1 MKDVYQRRAKP
12 LGHGGQIITT
22 RWTILDFIRDI
33 QCPVAYNTV
42 YLISE
47 GLYGRE
53 DDLRLYSVCSRLYYL
68 SKLVYKGEDGV
79 KKLDADQYRIK
90 IFEPNAETR
99 EEIVYILK
107 RMYEKSAKVAENIE
121 DSHIDQ
127 VIRCLDIIEKL
138 WSKGISCVCEQIYI
152 PELAYAFDYVIKH
165 RGVLPE
171 PEFQGEWSIFPQN
184 YEAYN
189 YTEGIADIFENIME
203 SIF

>member
-1 MKDVYQRRAKP
+1 MKDVYQRRAKS

-33 QCPVAYNTV
+33 QCPVAYNSV

-53 DDLRLYSVCSRLYYL
+53 DYLRLYSVCSRLFYL

-79 KKLDADQYRIK
+79 KKLGADQYWIK

-107 RMYEKSAKVAENIE
+107 RMILSSNIGE
-121 DSHIDQ
+121 CFQ
-127 VIRCLDIIEKL
+127 NRN
-138 WSKGISCVCEQIYI
+138 SKGSGAYSHRITRHTIIQK
-152 PELAYAFDYVIKH
+152 ELRRILRILWKAF
-165 RGVLPE
+165 
-171 PEFQGEWSIFPQN
+171 
-184 YEAYN
+184 
-189 YTEGIADIFENIME
+189 FEE
-203 SIF
+203 ETLCC